1 MKNVDRKQRKGR
13 MKGASSAE
21 GTPATGGRVRI
32 TEIGGVEGRD
42 EPKTHRAVVMA
53 NAQILNMYVHEA
65 NKF

>member
-1 MKNVDRKQRKGR
+1 